1 MKTHLGAGIGSKNPR
16 RRVQNAP
23 EHGRTFGVQEP
34 IWHFW
39 SVERHFNGLFWALA
53 QQTSGDKKAHPFRSF
68 RKGMSPNLRST
79 LWGYFL
85 EFSNPYK

>member
-23 EHGRTFGVQEP
+23 EHGRMFGVQEP

-39 SVERHFNGLFWALA
+39 SAKRHFKMAEFPPFGLWPNAFWVTIRHTLFDLFA
-53 QQTSGDKKAHPFRSF
+53 
-68 RKGMSPNLRST
+68 KG
-79 LWGYFL
+79 
-85 EFSNPYK
+85 